1 MLNRRTPMK
10 RTPFKRAAPAKKSH
24 SNQAAALTGQALTA
38 IKTRATLR
46 ASTYAA
52 PTEPAAPIAK
62 AAPVRSEALR
72 RAVASLPCVICGMP
86 GYSQAAHGSEGKGMG
101 IKACDLTLFPA
112 CCDRP
117 GVRGCHSQLDQG
129 ALFTKAVRRDLEP
142 VWAADTRRKL
152 LALGLWPKALPLQN
166 LSTGEDFELTRK
178 NRT

>member
-1 MLNRRTPMK
+1 MTKQHDTIP
-10 RTPFKRAAPAKKSH
+10 
-24 SNQAAALTGQALTA
+24 
-38 IKTRATLR
+38 
-46 ASTYAA
+46 
-52 PTEPAAPIAK
+52 K

-129 ALFTKAVRRDLEP
+129 ALFTRAVRREREP
-142 VWAADTRRKL
+142 VWAAETRRKL
-152 LALGLWPKALPLQN
+152 LALGLVPRSLVESISTALQ
-166 LSTGEDFELTRK
+166 GAAQ
-178 NRT
+178 

>member
-1 MLNRRTPMK
+1 MMRRTPMK
-10 RTPFKRAAPAKKSH
+10 RTPFKRAAPATKSH
-24 SNQAAALTGQALTA
+24 SNQAAALTSQALTA
-38 IKTRATLR
+38 IKTRAPLR

-62 AAPVRSEALR
+62 APPVRSEALR

-117 GVRGCHSQLDQG
+117 GVQGCHAKLDQG
-129 ALFTKAVRRDLEP
+129 ALFTKAVRRELEP
-142 VWAADTRRKL
+142 VWAADTQRRIK
-152 LALGLWPKALPLQN
+152 AMGLWPTN
-166 LSTGEDFELTRK
+166 LSGENE
-178 NRT
+178 